1 MTHFR
6 PEGKSRLCRD
16 SFLYKGQG
24 RSKGSEQHTMRT
36 YTHGVIGYLLYA
48 KRPRHEQR
56 LAVIG
61 GILPDIFLALGFVA
75 HYGAI
80 VTQAPLVEALHRLL
94 HHSTLHTVTV
104 AMHSFVIVGP
114 CLALSAVLYKPAL
127 PFFVGMLAHGI
138 VDLLTHRQWAYN
150 HFFPLPLAPIRSIV
164 SYTDVGFTVVE
175 HALLLLFVV
184 WWMLKRRRMQPGV
197 NLKHQGLS

>member
-1 MTHFR
+1 
-6 PEGKSRLCRD
+6 
-16 SFLYKGQG
+16 
-24 RSKGSEQHTMRT
+24 MRT

-48 KRPRHEQR
+48 KRSRYEQR
-56 LAVIG
+56 LAILG
-61 GILPDIFLALGFVA
+61 GILPDVFLALGFVA

-104 AMHSFVIVGP
+104 SLHSFVLVGP
-114 CLALSAVLYKPAL
+114 CLALSAVLYTPAM

-138 VDLLTHRQWAYN
+138 VDFLTHRQWAYN
-150 HFFPLPLAPIRSIV
+150 HFSPLQLTPIRSIV

-175 HALLLLFVV
+175 HALLLLFVG
-184 WWMLKRRRMQPGV
+184 WWVLKRRRGHPGA
-197 NLKHQGLS
+197 NRKRPGLS

>member
-1 MTHFR
+1 
-6 PEGKSRLCRD
+6 
-16 SFLYKGQG
+16 
-24 RSKGSEQHTMRT
+24 MRT
-36 YTHGVIGYLLYA
+36 YTHGVIGYVLYA
-48 KRPRHEQR
+48 KRSHHEQR

-61 GILPDIFLALGFVA
+61 GIVPDVFLALGFVA

-80 VTQAPLVEALHRLL
+80 VTQSPFVEALHALL

-104 AMHSFVIVGP
+104 ALHSFVMVGP
-114 CLALSAVLYKPAL
+114 CLALSAVLYKPAM

-150 HFFPLPLAPIRSIV
+150 HLFPLPFAPIRSIV
-164 SYTDVGFTVVE
+164 SYADVGFTIVE

-184 WWMLKRRRMQPGV
+184 GWMLKRRRMQSGAH
-197 NLKHQGLS
+197 LKQQGFS

>member
-1 MTHFR
+1 
-6 PEGKSRLCRD
+6 
-16 SFLYKGQG
+16 
-24 RSKGSEQHTMRT
+24 MRT

-48 KRPRHEQR
+48 KRSRYEQR
-56 LAVIG
+56 LAIMG
-61 GILPDIFLALGFVA
+61 GILPDVFLALGFVP
-75 HYGAI
+75 HYLEH
-80 VTQAPLVEALHRLL
+80 VTQSPLVADIHTLL
-94 HHSTLHTVTV
+94 HHSILHTVTV

-114 CLALSAVLYKPAL
+114 FLALSAALYRPAL

-150 HFFPLPLAPIRSIV
+150 HLFPLPFVPIRGIV

-184 WWMLKRRRMQPGV
+184 WWVLKRRRMQPGAH
-197 NLKHQGLS
+197 LKHQGLS